1 MKKKFDC
8 VEMKRR
14 IQAKHLVLFKGK
26 SAAEEADIMR
36 ERILKDPVLARIWK
50 QSKRVRQQDTAA

>member
-14 IQAKHLVLFKGK
+14 IQAKHLALFKGL
-26 SAAEEADIMR
+26 SASEEAGIMQ
-36 ERILKDPVLARIWK
+36 ERILKDPVLARIWH
-50 QSKRVRQQDTAA
+50 QSKRVRQQDTVA